1 MAKKKKDLNEVIG
14 ERVTEIEL
22 QKLTVEDKVSR
33 KVSREETDEKGV
45 EMWYPCGE
53 IRTVTYDTGHLTT
66 PIRGV
71 HRGLPPQILPAF
83 NGDVFG
89 VVSDEKFVAIRMYAR
104 DKEFG
109 TVENMLSVMRQ
120 LGFIPL
126 TPATVQ
132 RHLVGYENV
141 GVATLTTKGLGVVK
155 EPLEDPS
162 ALAIVKSVYS
172 SRYGDLVYI
181 HPTALLNMCVTVV
194 GVSKDEHIKFH
205 PGDHV
210 KIYLKGGHTL
220 KIERAQWK

>member
-33 KVSREETDEKGV
+33 KVSSKESGEKGV

-53 IRTVTYDTGHLTT
+53 IRTATYDTGHLTN

-71 HRGLPPQILPAF
+71 RHGLPPQILPAF

-89 VVSDEKFVAIRMYAR
+89 VVSDDKFVAIRMYAR

-126 TPATVQ
+126 TPATVH

>member
-22 QKLTVEDKVSR
+22 QKLTVEDKVSH
-33 KVSREETDEKGV
+33 KVSRKETDEKGV

-66 PIRGV
+66 PIKGV
-71 HRGLPPQILPAF
+71 RHGLPPQILPAF

-89 VVSDEKFVAIRMYAR
+89 VVSDDKFVSIRMYAR

-126 TPATVQ
+126 TPATVY

-141 GVATLTTKGLGVVK
+141 GVAKLTTKGLGVVK

-162 ALAIVKSVYS
+162 AFAVVKSVYS
-172 SRYGDLVYI
+172 SRSGDLVYI
-181 HPTALLNMCVTVV
+181 HPTALLNMLITVV
-194 GVSKDEHIKFH
+194 GVNKDEHIKFH

-210 KIYLKGGHTL
+210 KVYLKGGHTL
-220 KIERAQWK
+220 KIERVQWK

>member
-22 QKLTVEDKVSR
+22 QKLTVEDKVSP
-33 KVSREETDEKGV
+33 KVSSKESGEKGV
-45 EMWYPCGE
+45 EMWHPCGE

-66 PIRGV
+66 PIKGV
-71 HRGLPPQILPAF
+71 RHGLPPQILPAF

-89 VVSDEKFVAIRMYAR
+89 VVSDDKFVAIRMYAR

-126 TPATVQ
+126 TPATVE
-132 RHLVGYENV
+132 RRLVGYENV
-141 GVATLTTKGLGVVK
+141 GVATLTLKGLGVVK

-162 ALAIVKSVYS
+162 AFAIVKSVYS
-172 SRYGDLVYI
+172 SRSGDLVYI
-181 HPTALLNMCVTVV
+181 HPTGLLNMLITVV

-210 KIYLKGGHTL
+210 KVYLKGGHTL
-220 KIERAQWK
+220 KIERVQWK

>member
-33 KVSREETDEKGV
+33 KKTEKDENGV
-45 EMWYPCGE
+45 QMWYPCGE

-66 PIRGV
+66 PIKGV
-71 HRGLPPQILPAF
+71 RHGLPPQILPAF

-89 VVSDEKFVAIRMYAR
+89 VVSDDKFVAIRMYAR
-104 DKEFG
+104 DKAFG

-126 TPATVQ
+126 TPATVE

-141 GVATLTTKGLGVVK
+141 GAATLTLKGLGVVK
-155 EPLEDPS
+155 QPLDDPS
-162 ALAIVKSVYS
+162 TLAIVKSVYS
-172 SRYGDLVYI
+172 SRSGDLVYI
-181 HPTALLNMCVTVV
+181 HPTSLLNMLITVV
-194 GVSKDEHIKFH
+194 GVSKDEPIKFH

>member
-14 ERVTEIEL
+14 EKVTEIEL
-22 QKLTVEDKVSR
+22 QKLVVEDKVSP
-33 KVSREETDEKGV
+33 KVSSKAADEKGV
-45 EMWYPCGE
+45 KMWYPCGE

-66 PIRGV
+66 PIKGI
-71 HRGLPPQILPAF
+71 HHGLPPQILPAF

-89 VVSDEKFVAIRMYAR
+89 VVSDDKFVAIRMYAR

-109 TVENMLSVMRQ
+109 TVEHMLSVMRQ

-126 TPATVQ
+126 TPATVD

-141 GVATLTTKGLGVVK
+141 GVATLTLKGLGVVK

-162 ALAIVKSVYS
+162 AFAIVKSVYS
-172 SRYGDLVYI
+172 GRAGDLVYI
-181 HPTALLNMCVTVV
+181 HPTALLNMCITVV
-194 GVSKDEHIKFH
+194 GVSRDDYIKFH
-205 PGDHV
+205 SGDKV
-210 KIYLKGGHTL
+210 KVYLKGGHTL

>member
-14 ERVTEIEL
+14 EQVTEIEL

-33 KVSREETDEKGV
+33 KVSRKETEEKGI

-66 PIRGV
+66 PIKGV
-71 HRGLPPQILPAF
+71 RRGLPPQILPAF

-89 VVSDEKFVAIRMYAR
+89 VVSDDKFVAIRMYAR

-109 TVENMLSVMRQ
+109 TVENMLNVMRQ

-126 TPATVQ
+126 TPATVE
-132 RHLVGYENV
+132 RRLVGYENV
-141 GVATLTTKGLGVVK
+141 GVATLTTKGIGVVK

-162 ALAIVKSVYS
+162 AFAIVKSVYS
-172 SRYGDLVYI
+172 SRSGDLVYI
-181 HPTALLNMCVTVV
+181 HPTGLLNMLITAI

-210 KIYLKGGHTL
+210 KVYLKGGHTL
-220 KIERAQWK
+220 KIERVQWK

>member
-14 ERVTEIEL
+14 EQVTEIEL

-53 IRTVTYDTGHLTT
+53 IRTVTYDTGHLTN

-71 HRGLPPQILPAF
+71 RRGLPPQILPAF

-89 VVSDEKFVAIRMYAR
+89 VVSDDKFVAIRMYAR
-104 DKEFG
+104 DKAFG

-126 TPATVQ
+126 TPATVE
-132 RHLVGYENV
+132 RRLVGYENV
-141 GVATLTTKGLGVVK
+141 GVATLTTKGIGVVK

-162 ALAIVKSVYS
+162 AFAVVKSVYS
-172 SRYGDLVYI
+172 GRSGDLVYI
-181 HPTALLNMCVTVV
+181 HPTALLNMLITAI
-194 GVSKDEHIKFH
+194 GVSRDEYIKFH

-210 KIYLKGGHTL
+210 KVYLKGGHTL

>member
-14 ERVTEIEL
+14 EQVTEIEL

-33 KVSREETDEKGV
+33 KVSRKETDEKGV

-89 VVSDEKFVAIRMYAR
+89 VVSDDKFVAIRMYAR
-104 DKEFG
+104 DKAFG

-126 TPATVQ
+126 TPATVD

-141 GVATLTTKGLGVVK
+141 GVATLTIKGLGVVK

-162 ALAIVKSVYS
+162 AFAVVKSVYS
-172 SRYGDLVYI
+172 GRSGDLVYI
-181 HPTALLNMCVTVV
+181 HPTSLLNMIVTVV
-194 GVSKDEHIKFH
+194 GVNKDDHIKFH
-205 PGDHV
+205 PDDHV

>member
-33 KVSREETDEKGV
+33 KVSREKTDEKGI

-53 IRTVTYDTGHLTT
+53 IRTVTYDTGHLTN

-71 HRGLPPQILPAF
+71 RHGLPPQILPAF

-89 VVSDEKFVAIRMYAR
+89 VVSDDKFVSIRMYAR
-104 DKEFG
+104 DKAFG

>member
-1 MAKKKKDLNEVIG
+1 
-14 ERVTEIEL
+14 
-22 QKLTVEDKVSR
+22 
-33 KVSREETDEKGV
+33 
-45 EMWYPCGE
+45 MWYPCGE

-66 PIRGV
+66 PIKGV
-71 HRGLPPQILPAF
+71 RHGLPPQILPAF

-89 VVSDEKFVAIRMYAR
+89 VVSDDKFVSIRMYAR

-126 TPATVQ
+126 TPATVY

-141 GVATLTTKGLGVVK
+141 GVAKLTTKGLGVVK

-162 ALAIVKSVYS
+162 AFAVVKSVYS
-172 SRYGDLVYI
+172 SRSGDLVYI
-181 HPTALLNMCVTVV
+181 HPTALLNMLITVV

-210 KIYLKGGHTL
+210 KVYLKGGHTL
-220 KIERAQWK
+220 KIERVQWK

>member
-14 ERVTEIEL
+14 EQVTEIEL

-33 KVSREETDEKGV
+33 KVSRKETDEKGV

-89 VVSDEKFVAIRMYAR
+89 VVSDDKFVAIRMYAR
-104 DKEFG
+104 DKAFG

-126 TPATVQ
+126 TPATVD

-141 GVATLTTKGLGVVK
+141 GVATLTIKGLGVVK

-162 ALAIVKSVYS
+162 AFAVVKSVYS
-172 SRYGDLVYI
+172 GRSGDLVYI
-181 HPTALLNMCVTVV
+181 HPTSLLNMVVTVV
-194 GVSKDEHIKFH
+194 GVSKDDHIKFH
-205 PGDHV
+205 PDDHV

>member
-1 MAKKKKDLNEVIG
+1 MAKKKKDMNEVIG

-22 QKLTVEDKVSR
+22 QRVTVEDKVSR
-33 KVSREETDEKGV
+33 KVSHKETVDNGI

-66 PIRGV
+66 PIKGV
-71 HRGLPPQILPAF
+71 HHGLPPQILPAF

-89 VVSDEKFVAIRMYAR
+89 VVSDDKFVAVRMYAR

-126 TPATVQ
+126 TPATVE
-132 RHLVGYENV
+132 RRLVGYENV
-141 GVATLTTKGLGVVK
+141 GVATLTLKGLGVVK
-155 EPLEDPS
+155 EPLADPS

-172 SRYGDLVYI
+172 SRSGELVYI
-181 HPTALLNMCVTVV
+181 HPTSLLNMVVTVI
-194 GVSKDEHIKFH
+194 GVSKDDHIKFH

-220 KIERAQWK
+220 KIERVQWK